1 MKEHDSSDVLNIL
14 GVNKNSRIFIHIK
27 GFTPLTLHP
36 LRILT
41 QLVWLSHYHD
51 DIRWM
56 YILIEK
62 KKRKNIIKEGHK
74 KIKDKNSLCKPWS
87 LFVWWRK

>member
-1 MKEHDSSDVLNIL
+1 MKEHDSSDALNIL

-56 YILIEK
+56 YILRK
-62 KKRKNIIKEGHK
+62 KEYYQGGTQKN
-74 KIKDKNSLCKPWS
+74 
-87 LFVWWRK
+87 